1 MARLWSVSAM
11 GAPWER
17 ASLLVCV
24 LILDRSGC
32 GAVTVLV
39 GVTTHWW
46 EGLGPEV
53 PLLCLSTG
61 DETGTYGES
70 QPTSRQRWAWG
81 LWLQGPGPRAAA
93 ELPVW
98 VVSVGFLIIRCNS
111 GVSVR
116 GGELSGACSS
126 IFPILSLFFF

>member
-1 MARLWSVSAM
+1 MLELACLWSVSAV

-39 GVTTHWW
+39 GVTAHWW

-98 VVSVGFLIIRCNS
+98 GVSAGFLTIRGNS
-111 GVSVR
+111 GVSGR
-116 GGELSGACSS
+116 GVSS
-126 IFPILSLFFF
+126 VVPAPPSSPSFL

>member
-1 MARLWSVSAM
+1 MLELARLWSVSAM

-70 QPTSRQRWAWG
+70 QPTSRQGVSGCRA
-81 LWLQGPGPRAAA
+81 QGP
-93 ELPVW
+93 ELLLSYPCGW
-98 VVSVGFLIIRCNS
+98 SLWAFS
-111 GVSVR
+111 S
-116 GGELSGACSS
+116 SGA
-126 IFPILSLFFF
+126 ILEFL